1 MNDGSPALD
10 ESADAGRGGAGSAD
24 ADAGRGGAGRGGADP
39 LARAVFALLVLACV
53 AAFFV
58 TQRLKHT
65 PTVVQRFQRTPRFSP
80 YPSARHKQEQIS
92 FKLAHADRVTVTVI
106 DTRGDVVATL
116 VSGWPVA
123 RYKQL
128 SLRWNG
134 RRGRPRGYAHARTP
148 GGRTIV
154 VPRNRGPIA
163 PAGDYRVRVLLERQ
177 DKTVSSPWSFT
188 LVAP

>member
-1 MNDGSPALD
+1 MSDAPLAL
-10 ESADAGRGGAGSAD
+10 APQAAGRAGGAPSP
-24 ADAGRGGAGRGGADP
+24 GADR
-39 LARAVFALLVLACV
+39 LARTVFALLVLACL

-80 YPSARHKQEQIS
+80 YPGGRHKQEQIS
-92 FKLAHADRVTVTVI
+92 FKLAHADRVTVTIV
-106 DTRGDVVATL
+106 DTNGDVVATL

-123 RYKQL
+123 RYKQF

-134 RRGRPRGYAHARTP
+134 RRGRPSGFAHERTP

-154 VPRNRGPIA
+154 VPRNRGRIA
-163 PAGDYRVRVLLERQ
+163 PAGDYRVRVLLERA
-177 DKTVSSPWSFT
+177 DKTVSSPWNFT